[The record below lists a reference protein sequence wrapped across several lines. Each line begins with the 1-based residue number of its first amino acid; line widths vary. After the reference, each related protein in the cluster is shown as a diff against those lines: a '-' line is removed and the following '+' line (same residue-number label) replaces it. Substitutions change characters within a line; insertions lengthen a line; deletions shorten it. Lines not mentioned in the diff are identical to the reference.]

1 MRIETVLG
9 SIPSE
14 DLGVTLP
21 HEHVMVDFIGAAEVS
36 KDRYEPI
43 DVITKMEPM
52 LRDASARGVR
62 AFFDCTPNYLGRD
75 PEVLAELSRRTG
87 VRIITNTGW
96 YRGKW
101 LPERVDTMT
110 PEAIAAEWI
119 AEARDGIDGTGIRP
133 GFIKT
138 AVDPGPL
145 EPIERKCM
153 EAAAYTSRATGLTI
167 ATHCGS
173 APAAREILDILEKAG
188 VSPAKWIFVHAQN
201 EQATDDLLD
210 VARRGC
216 WIELDGIQEKTVDKH
231 LNYTR
236 RMLDE
241 EFAHRVLLSHDG
253 GWYDVGK
260 EPGGTV
266 RPFTVLHDVFLPQLL
281 GEADPSGELEQQL
294 TVENPA
300 AAYGIVD

>member
-1 MRIETVLG
+1 
-9 SIPSE
+9 
-14 DLGVTLP
+14 
-21 HEHVMVDFIGAAEVS
+21 
-36 KDRYEPI
+36 
-43 DVITKMEPM
+43 
-52 LRDASARGVR
+52 
-62 AFFDCTPNYLGRD
+62 
-75 PEVLAELSRRTG
+75 
-87 VRIITNTGW
+87 
-96 YRGKW
+96 
-101 LPERVDTMT
+101 MT

-241 EFAHRVLLSHDG
+241 GFAHRVLLSHDG

-266 RPFTVLHDVFLPQLL
+266 RPFTVLHDVFLPRLL